1 MEPEVARHPSIGV
14 ATIGRMTEQANLDEV
29 DPTADQLLASVY
41 HELRQ
46 LAAARLHHEPP
57 GQTLQATA
65 LVHEVYLRL
74 LKGSQ
79 RWESKGHFFAAAAI
93 AMRRILIE
101 NARRKQ
107 TVKRG
112 GEWQRIELAELPL
125 GETSDQQGLI
135 ELDDAL
141 TRLAALDLLAARVAE
156 LRLFA
161 GLTIAELSEILAM
174 PQTTVFR
181 EWAFAR
187 AWLKSRLSDQ
197 ELSAR

>member
-1 MEPEVARHPSIGV
+1 
-14 ATIGRMTEQANLDEV
+14 MTEQANPDEV
-29 DPTADQLLASVY
+29 DSTADQILPMVY
-41 HELRQ
+41 QELRQ
-46 LAAARLHHEPP
+46 LAAARLRREPP

-79 RWESKGHFFAAAAI
+79 RWESKTHFFAAAAI
-93 AMRRILIE
+93 AMRRILVE
-101 NARRKQ
+101 NARRKR

-112 GEWQRIELAELPL
+112 GQWERLELAELCL
-125 GETSDQQGLI
+125 GETSDHERVV

-141 TRLAALDLLAARVAE
+141 TRLAELDGLAARVAE

-161 GLTIAELSEILAM
+161 GLTIAELSETLGI
-174 PQTTVFR
+174 PQTSAFR

-187 AWLKSRLSDQ
+187 AWLKTRLSDG
-197 ELSAR
+197 EVSVH